1 MMEKAD
7 ISITSTRDQIRLFYD
22 EFAKQCSQEVNLYV
36 MGQPHLTE
44 RASESSDHICARK
57 NREKL

>member
-22 EFAKQCSQEVNLYV
+22 EFARQYSQNVNLYV

-44 RASESSDHICARK
+44 QASESSD
-57 NREKL
+57 